1 MTPYLDGPPAT
12 REQRAAALRRHLEQV
27 PDARYTLGKPQ
38 ILDLRERVGG
48 DPAAFHDRLLAL
60 GTPPA
65 IAARR
70 LLAGRVSG

>member
-1 MTPYLDGPPAT
+1 MAGEVRRRLD
-12 REQRAAALRRHLEQV
+12 E
-27 PDARYTLGKPQ
+27 

-60 GTPPA
+60 GTPPPA

-70 LLAGRVSG
+70 LAPL